1 MALAPGTRFGP
12 YEVIAPLGA
21 GGMGE
26 VYRAH
31 DAALKRDV
39 ALKVLPAALAGDGE
53 RRARFERE
61 AQVLAALQHP
71 NIAAIYGLQD
81 NAIVMELAEGDNL
94 AGPRPLDEVVALGR
108 EIAAALEYAHER
120 GIVHR
125 DLKPANIK
133 VTPAGQVKLL
143 DFGLAKA
150 LAQESAAAELANSP
164 TLTHAATMPG
174 MILGTAAYM
183 APEQAKGKMVD
194 RRADIWAFGCVLF
207 ELLAGAPPFAGETV
221 TEVLAAVITQE
232 PDWRS
237 LPAATPAW
245 LRALLGRCLRKDP
258 RQRLQSMGD
267 ARIAL
272 EEGASDPSPADAPA
286 RPTRRQWPLWA
297 LTAAALVLAAG
308 VWWTRRPAAA
318 LPALRFE
325 LALPAQ
331 LHLGYGLA
339 LSPDGT
345 RLVFVAS
352 DQGRPSLWLR
362 RLDQTTPERL
372 SGTENAQ
379 FPFWSPDGAAL
390 AFFADGALKRLD
402 LASGT
407 VRTLCSVDAGGAR
420 GGSWSSQGVIVFSP
434 GITAAL
440 LRVPDTGGAP
450 TPATT
455 VDVRSHGGHRWPAFL
470 PDGRHFI
477 FDAETNSGNPN
488 ELAIGQLGSTASTPL
503 LPLSQ
508 RSSSVVY
515 ADGYL
520 LYSNGGALLAQPFD
534 AAHLRLTGA
543 AAVVA
548 PGVTPVGIGGPTG
561 YVALTASRN
570 GLLAYRG
577 SDEELSQLELVDA
590 SGKLLRTAAP
600 PGTYYEPKLS
610 PDGRRV
616 VFGQP
621 GRVPGTNDLWTLN
634 LADGARAR
642 LTFSPGDNYKPLW
655 SPDGRWIYFCAS
667 STSAGISSVYRKR
680 SDGSQPAETVYQGD
694 QFYATNSISQDGTR
708 LILDTTAG
716 PTGTDLVWMPVSPG
730 ALPAHPTLTP
740 YLRTPARE
748 KNGALSPDGHWV
760 AYQSN
765 GNGEGDWEVF
775 VSGFPVHQAQ
785 WQVSNAGGYWPEWS
799 ADGKTL
805 YYYDG
810 ARLMA
815 VSVTWGA
822 SPAFGPPRALFAM
835 QPAANLTEGSPD
847 YSVLADGRG
856 FLINAVSATSA
867 APIVLSTAWHPR
879 G

>member
-1 MALAPGTRFGP
+1 MPLAAGTRFGP
-12 YEVIAPLGA
+12 YEIVAPLGA

-31 DAALKRDV
+31 DAALKRDI
-39 ALKVLPAALAGDGE
+39 ALKVLPAALAQDGE

-61 AQVLAALQHP
+61 AQVLASLQHP

-81 NAIVMELAEGDNL
+81 NAIVMELAEGVNL
-94 AGPRPLDEVVALGR
+94 AGPLPLDDVLALGR
-108 EIAAALEYAHER
+108 QIAAALEYAHER

-133 VTPAGQVKLL
+133 VTPDGQVKLL

-150 LAQESAAAELANSP
+150 LAQETAAAELANSP

-174 MILGTAAYM
+174 VILGTAAYM
-183 APEQAKGKMVD
+183 APEQAKGKAVD

-207 ELLAGAPPFAGETV
+207 ELLAGAPPFPGETV

-232 PDWRS
+232 PEWQR

-245 LRALLGRCLRKDP
+245 LRSLLGRCLRKDP
-258 RQRLQSMGD
+258 RQRLQAMGD

-272 EEGASDPSPADAPA
+272 EETEKTS
-286 RPTRRQWPLWA
+286 
-297 LTAAALVLAAG
+297 AAAAAG
-308 VWWTRRPAAA
+308 KPGRRWLPWAVAAAAVALAVAAWWTRRPAAA

-325 LALPAQ
+325 LTLPAN

-339 LSPDGT
+339 FSPDGT

-352 DQGRPSLWLR
+352 DQGRESLWMR
-362 RLDQTTPERL
+362 RLDQTTPEFLR
-372 SGTENAQ
+372 GTDNAQ
-379 FPFWSPDGAAL
+379 FPFWSPDGHAL
-390 AFFADGALKRLD
+390 AFFANGALKRLD
-402 LASGT
+402 LATGA

-434 GITAAL
+434 GITEPL
-440 LRVPDTGGAP
+440 MRVPDTGGTP
-450 TPATT
+450 VPATS
-455 VDVRSHGGHRWPAFL
+455 VDARSHGGHRWPLFL
-470 PDGRHFI
+470 PDGQHFI
-477 FDAETNSGNPN
+477 FAAETNSSSPN
-488 ELAIGQLGSTASTPL
+488 ELAIGRLGSTQSTPL
-503 LPLSQ
+503 LPLNQ
-508 RSSSVVY
+508 RSSSAAY

-520 LYSNGGALLAQPFD
+520 LYSDNGALVVRPFD

-543 AAVVA
+543 AEVVA
-548 PGVTPVGIGGPTG
+548 PGITPVGISGPTG
-561 YVALTASRN
+561 YVALTVSN
-570 GLLAYRG
+570 TGLLAYRG
-577 SDEELSQLELVDA
+577 SDDQLSQLEMVDA
-590 SGKLLRTAAP
+590 AGKVLRQVTP
-600 PGTYYEPKLS
+600 PGAYFEPRLS
-610 PDGRRV
+610 PDGQRV

-621 GRVPGTNDLWTLN
+621 GHVPGTNDLWTLD
-634 LADGARAR
+634 LASGARAR
-642 LTFSPGDNYKPLW
+642 LTFEARDNYKPIW
-655 SPDGRWIYFCAS
+655 SADGRWIYYCAS
-667 STSAGISSVYRKR
+667 TTSAGVSSVYRKR
-680 SDGSQPAETVYQGD
+680 SDGSQPAETLYRGD
-694 QFYATNSISQDGTR
+694 AFYATNSISQDGTR

-716 PTGTDLVWMPVSPG
+716 PTGTDLVWLPVG
-730 ALPAHPTLTP
+730 AGGHATLSS

-748 KNGALSPDGHWV
+748 KNGALSPDGRWV

-775 VSGFPVHQAQ
+775 VSGFPDHQAQ
-785 WQVSNAGGYWPEWS
+785 WQVSNGGGYWPEWS

-822 SPAFGPPRALFAM
+822 SPAFGPPRPLFAM

-847 YSVLADGRG
+847 YSVLPGGRG
-856 FLINAVSATSA
+856 FLINAFSAATP
-867 APIVLSTAWHPR
+867 APIVVASHWQNQ
-879 G
+879 